1 MARKIND
8 KYKEAA
14 EEFARRVTAGLGDRI
29 DSIVLYGSVAR
40 GQARR
45 DSDID
50 ILVISSKDKETIN
63 RIEDIRSDFEYER
76 NFTFLIS
83 LIYYRREE
91 LYHLI
96 ALGSPFVKE
105 VLKDGVIL
113 YNNGAFTTIR
123 QQIPAIVRSGAE

>member
-1 MARKIND
+1 MARRVND
-8 KYKEAA
+8 KYREAA
-14 EEFARRVTAGLGDRI
+14 EEFARRVTSTLGDRI

-40 GQARR
+40 GEARR

-63 RIEDIRSDFEYER
+63 RIEEICSDFEYER

-96 ALGSPFVKE
+96 ALGSPFVNE

-113 YNNGAFTTIR
+113 YDDGAFTTIR

>member
-1 MARKIND
+1 M
-8 KYKEAA
+8 
-14 EEFARRVTAGLGDRI
+14 
-29 DSIVLYGSVAR
+29 LYGSVAR

-63 RIEDIRSDFEYER
+63 RIEEIRSDFEYER